1 MKYLDE
7 LKRNWNSF
15 FLSKKNIY
23 FFITI
28 LVLLALVL
36 GLFTRFLQYVELR
49 NGFAF
54 DDPILIQFNPIDLTW
69 IIFIMIYGG
78 LVLALI
84 SLVKSPQ
91 VLTLALLTYLLM
103 VIFRIAAMYTLP
115 LNPPESMLALKDP
128 FVEFF
133 GGGKTLTKDL
143 FFSGHTAT
151 SLIFF
156 LTAKNKIIK
165 KIFLFLTVVMGAS
178 VLLMHVHY
186 SVDVLIAPLVS
197 FTAFIIS
204 KNILKKFEI
213 FS

>member
-128 FVEFF
+128 LVELF

>member
-23 FFITI
+23 FFIAI

-36 GLFTRFLQYVELR
+36 GLFTRFLQYFELR

-128 FVEFF
+128 FVELF

>member
-23 FFITI
+23 FFIAI

-128 FVEFF
+128 FVELF

>member
-23 FFITI
+23 FFIAI

-103 VIFRIAAMYTLP
+103 VIFRIAAMCSLP

-128 FVEFF
+128 FVELF

>member
-128 FVEFF
+128 FVELF